1 MPIISPYFALLGRP
15 VNEKLNFDHQ
25 EEFSINYA
33 CSGKKKKKGQVQVF
47 FLRRFIDCLITS

>member
-25 EEFSINYA
+25 EELSINYA
-33 CSGKKKKKGQVQVF
+33 CLGKKKKKAS
-47 FLRRFIDCLITS
+47 TSIFP

>member
-33 CSGKKKKKGQVQVF
+33 CSGKKKKKGKYKYF
-47 FLRRFIDCLITS
+47 SLGGL